1 MTLTVYGL
9 GLPLGA
15 RAGVPEVV
23 RPLEMIGLLAGH
35 GMHGLHA
42 LHVLHVLHGLHVLH
56 VLQVSLPVSL
66 VQRLVSVF

>member
-9 GLPLGA
+9 GLPLCA
-15 RAGVPEVV
+15 RAGVTEAL
-23 RPLEMIGLLAGH
+23 RPLEVLRLAGH
-35 GMHGLHA
+35 VLHA
-42 LHVLHVLHGLHVLH
+42 LHGLHVLH